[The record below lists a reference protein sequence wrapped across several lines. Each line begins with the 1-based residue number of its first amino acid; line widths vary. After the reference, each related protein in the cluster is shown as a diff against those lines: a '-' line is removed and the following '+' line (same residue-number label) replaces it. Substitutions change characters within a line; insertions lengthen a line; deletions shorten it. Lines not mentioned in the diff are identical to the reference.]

1 MFDAQVLIAGAGPTG
16 LVLALWLRRL
26 GVRVRV
32 VDKAAELGT
41 TSRAV
46 GVQARTL
53 EFYRQ
58 LGLAET
64 VVGQG
69 LELAA
74 ANLWVRGRRMARAA
88 FGEMGKGLSPYPF
101 MLIFPQDEHERVLV
115 ERLAAEGVEVERRT
129 ELLGFEERDSRV
141 LARLRAPDGTERNC
155 EANYL
160 AGCDGARS
168 RVREALGVGFRG
180 GTYAHLFYVADAEG
194 SGPVMDGELH
204 VALDESDF
212 LAAFPMKGPG
222 RARLIGMAEAPEGG
236 REALAWDDVGKGVLE
251 RLGVGVER
259 VNWFSTYRVHHRVA
273 DRFRQGR
280 VFLLGDAAHIHS
292 PVGGQGMNTGIADA
306 VNLAW
311 KLAAVLRGRAP
322 AALLDSYEPE
332 RIAFARRLVA
342 TTDRVFTAATS
353 RGRFAR
359 LVRVGIVPR
368 LLPALVGSAPVRRLM
383 FRTVSQTA
391 MHYRAGPL
399 SEGRA
404 GRVRGGDRLPWVAAD
419 APPDGRAD
427 NFAPLTSLDWQVHVH
442 GEPAPGIEGTCRA
455 RGLTLHVF
463 PWSPAA
469 RRSGLRRGAMCLVRP
484 DGYVGLADPDASPAR
499 LERYLDSR
507 GLQPLRPPGPPS
519 LSARSHHLSGEP
531 AGSIP

>member
-46 GVQARTL
+46 GVQARTP

-115 ERLAAEGVEVERRT
+115 ERLAAEGVEVEHCT
-129 ELLGFEERDSRV
+129 ELLGFEERGSRV
-141 LARLRAPDGTERNC
+141 LARLRAPDGAERNC

-212 LAAFPMKGPG
+212 LAAFPMKG
-222 RARLIGMAEAPEGG
+222 
-236 REALAWDDVGKGVLE
+236 
-251 RLGVGVER
+251 
-259 VNWFSTYRVHHRVA
+259 
-273 DRFRQGR
+273 
-280 VFLLGDAAHIHS
+280 
-292 PVGGQGMNTGIADA
+292 
-306 VNLAW
+306 
-311 KLAAVLRGRAP
+311 RG
-322 AALLDSYEPE
+322 
-332 RIAFARRLVA
+332 
-342 TTDRVFTAATS
+342 
-353 RGRFAR
+353 
-359 LVRVGIVPR
+359 
-368 LLPALVGSAPVRRLM
+368 
-383 FRTVSQTA
+383 
-391 MHYRAGPL
+391 
-399 SEGRA
+399 
-404 GRVRGGDRLPWVAAD
+404 
-419 APPDGRAD
+419 
-427 NFAPLTSLDWQVHVH
+427 
-442 GEPAPGIEGTCRA
+442 A
-455 RGLTLHVF
+455 RG
-463 PWSPAA
+463 
-469 RRSGLRRGAMCLVRP
+469 
-484 DGYVGLADPDASPAR
+484 
-499 LERYLDSR
+499 
-507 GLQPLRPPGPPS
+507 
-519 LSARSHHLSGEP
+519 
-531 AGSIP
+531 